1 MKKSKHSAECHGW
14 RSQVKSFHPHKG
26 RVWSE
31 GGSFW
36 TAIFNNDIQLSVT
49 LFPCVLYRFH
59 FQCLSICRFVKGNL
73 CRKSAHCLVLSTLT
87 SINFYPLVCSGLFSW
102 TLAVIFVFLFLYFS
116 LAIFMLA
123 ILMHAIFKHEEVR

>member
-1 MKKSKHSAECHGW
+1 MKYYNSIQFRYKTWKRVNIQLNVTVEDRRSKAG
-14 RSQVKSFHPHKG
+14 FHPHKG

-49 LFPCVLYRFH
+49 LFPCVLYRF
-59 FQCLSICRFVKGNL
+59 QRLSICRFVKGNL

-102 TLAVIFVFLFLYFS
+102 TLAVIFVFFCFY
-116 LAIFMLA
+116 
-123 ILMHAIFKHEEVR
+123 ILV